1 MASKNI
7 EKGVLRSNMPLVRVV
22 YKTLGGNNNYSFR
35 SFSAA
40 QNSQTRVVEGEGGRR
55 RTKRRAR
62 KEKEGAESG
71 GCVACPQAC
80 FRALS
85 MHSVGRVNQPR
96 DHRENNA
103 VEILLSG
110 NGSSF
115 HRSNLP
121 PSPLSPFLFLFR
133 LSPSTFLLLQ
143 LLSPERRK
151 SFCGPNLIYIT
162 ISCICVQIYSRWKSE
177 SLSPRLPSPLS

>member
-55 RTKRRAR
+55 RTKRRGR

-71 GCVACPQAC
+71 GCGNPVERKRVVIPSIQSAPIPPFPLSFSFSSFSFHLPPPPTLVA
-80 FRALS
+80 RATK
-85 MHSVGRVNQPR
+85 
-96 DHRENNA
+96 
-103 VEILLSG
+103 ILLRTELDLYHDILYLRTNIFPMEIG
-110 NGSSF
+110 IAF
-115 HRSNLP
+115 TKTPFTPLLA
-121 PSPLSPFLFLFR
+121 SP
-133 LSPSTFLLLQ
+133 
-143 LLSPERRK
+143 
-151 SFCGPNLIYIT
+151 G
-162 ISCICVQIYSRWKSE
+162 
-177 SLSPRLPSPLS
+177 